1 MTRTNKLTLVGG
13 SIAVIGSS
21 HLIIRSIQRK
31 KLFNQIAEKIGPGAT
46 GSLDQYDG
54 WWSTEFWKKGNNGA
68 GEKNYIL
75 QGDSTLMNWANSI
88 YNSVGTFNDNEQTMY
103 GVIRNVPDGV
113 ALSQLSDK
121 FQNKWN
127 RDLKD
132 YVSNHFGEKE
142 EKQKLLLILSQKP
155 AYRVTG

>member
-1 MTRTNKLTLVGG
+1 
-13 SIAVIGSS
+13 
-21 HLIIRSIQRK
+21 
-31 KLFNQIAEKIGPGAT
+31 
-46 GSLDQYDG
+46 
-54 WWSTEFWKKGNNGA
+54 
-68 GEKNYIL
+68 
-75 QGDSTLMNWANSI
+75 MNWANSI